1 MLATSTDF
9 GDGEADGFEDGAV
22 ASDLETKE
30 EPFGNEISSDEDLEE
45 DALENSYEDSE
56 ESYGESDDSDE
67 DEKGSDE
74 DYEEFYDNE
83 GKLFGSE
90 QGDRYDEKE
99 SNSDA
104 GHMRFSESG
113 ENEDES
119 DSDAVEVK
127 KKAFRPDRVAGKTFS
142 DLNGLA
148 DDTVSDEEK
157 NGIVRK
163 EDSDPAKEDGFHG
176 IKEGSKSNFKNLESS
191 MGGGLHPD
199 NLNAVDPQED
209 IQNEKGL
216 KEEKRVQLKW
226 NSDSS
231 LAVEENWAV
240 DKKAKEVDN
249 ADEDMFLGR
258 YREVVKRQNY
268 HFHLTFEEPEENGEY
283 LAAVPADT
291 PTFSLNS
298 ADQRPLTA
306 EFSPK

>member
-1 MLATSTDF
+1 
-9 GDGEADGFEDGAV
+9 
-22 ASDLETKE
+22 
-30 EPFGNEISSDEDLEE
+30 
-45 DALENSYEDSE
+45 
-56 ESYGESDDSDE
+56 
-67 DEKGSDE
+67 
-74 DYEEFYDNE
+74 
-83 GKLFGSE
+83 
-90 QGDRYDEKE
+90 
-99 SNSDA
+99 
-104 GHMRFSESG
+104 MRFSESRK
-113 ENEDES
+113 NEDES

-148 DDTVSDEEK
+148 ADTVSDDEK
-157 NGIVRK
+157 NVRK

-231 LAVEENWAV
+231 LALEENWAV

-258 YREVVKRQNY
+258 YLEVVKRQNY